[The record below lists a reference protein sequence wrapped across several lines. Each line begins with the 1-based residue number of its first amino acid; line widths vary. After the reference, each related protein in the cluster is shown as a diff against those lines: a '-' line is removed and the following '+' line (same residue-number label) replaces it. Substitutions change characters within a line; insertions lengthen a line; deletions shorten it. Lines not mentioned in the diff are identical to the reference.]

1 LQGEGAY
8 ITKARAEGLV
18 QDFFIKADRGGLVKE
33 PKQAANNILRT
44 KPIDGGDMTAATS
57 QVMAGADL
65 KGQLA
70 RGAFNGSWTLVPGES
85 SVRLKAKAMWGI
97 VPVKGTFSELAGSAA
112 VATDGGVTGRL
123 EVKSASINT
132 KMKKRDEHLPSDDF
146 FACDRFSDIV
156 FEIDQVTSTTSGLTV
171 EGRLTVRERTIRLEF
186 PAFVTDLG
194 SGQMGIDTELQVDR
208 AELGLSYRGKGATKM
223 NNELII
229 HAVFARP

>member
-1 LQGEGAY
+1 MQGEGAN
-8 ITKARAEGLV
+8 IAKARAEGLV
-18 QDFFIKADRGGLVKE
+18 QDFFVKADRGGLVTE
-33 PKQAANNILRT
+33 PKQAANNILPT
-44 KPIDGGDMTAATS
+44 KPMDGGVMAAATN
-57 QVMAGADL
+57 QVVAGADL
-65 KGQLA
+65 RADLA
-70 RGAFNGSWTLVPGES
+70 RGAFSGPWSLVPSAS

-112 VATDGGVTGRL
+112 VAADGGVTGRL

-132 KMKKRDEHLPSDDF
+132 KMKKRDEHLRSDDF
-146 FACDRFSDIV
+146 FASDRFSDIV

-186 PAFVTDLG
+186 PVVVTELG

-208 AELGLSYRGKGATKM
+208 SEFGISYRGKGATKM
-223 NNELII
+223 NNALII

>member
-1 LQGEGAY
+1 MHVLMIGQLTDKEYTELLQGEGAY

-18 QDFFIKADRGGLVKE
+18 HDFFIKADRGGLVKE
-33 PKQAANNILRT
+33 PKQAANNILPT
-44 KPIDGGDMTAATS
+44 KPIDGGDMAAATS

-70 RGAFNGSWTLVPGES
+70 RGAFNGSWTLVPSES
-85 SVRLKAKAMWGI
+85 SVRLKAKARWGI

-132 KMKKRDEHLPSDDF
+132 KMKKRDEHLRSDDF

-156 FEIDQVTSTTSGLTV
+156 FEIDKVTSTPSGLTLA
-171 EGRLTVRERTIRLEF
+171 GRLTVRER
-186 PAFVTDLG
+186 
-194 SGQMGIDTELQVDR
+194 
-208 AELGLSYRGKGATKM
+208 
-223 NNELII
+223 
-229 HAVFARP
+229 